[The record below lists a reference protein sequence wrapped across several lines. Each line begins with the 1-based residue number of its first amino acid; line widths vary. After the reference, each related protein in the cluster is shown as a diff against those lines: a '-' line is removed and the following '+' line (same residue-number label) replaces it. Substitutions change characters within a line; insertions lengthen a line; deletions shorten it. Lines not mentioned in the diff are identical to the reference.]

1 MRILLAHNSLYYP
14 SFGGGDKSNRLLMEA
29 LAARGH
35 EVRVVARLTKFEAE
49 ENVRFIADLE
59 ARGIRP
65 EASEDAV
72 RFVLN
77 GVDVRTLTL
86 NPQLRA
92 YFAEQLSQFD
102 PDVIVTST
110 DDPAQLLFEIASRA
124 ARARVV
130 YLVRATIAV
139 PFGPDSSSP
148 NPARAAMLRHADGIV
163 GVSEY
168 VAGYVRQWSGVDAI
182 HIPIS
187 LLEPGEVQ
195 QLGRFENPYV
205 VTVNPCAVKGISVF
219 LALAERAPHLEFAA
233 VPTWGTNARD
243 LARLRRQP
251 NISVLDPVEN
261 LDDLFRRARV
271 LLVPS
276 LWAEARSRVVL
287 EAMLRGIPV
296 MASDMGGLKEAKLG
310 VPYLLPV
317 NPITQYQSALDENM
331 VPVAAVPEQDI
342 GPWLAT
348 LRRLTEDRE
357 HWEEIAAQSR
367 TAALNYAST
376 LTVEPFE
383 RFLMELV
390 SRPKRQLQVAPPL
403 SDDKRRLLALRLR
416 RRAWFPTLQAKSPD
430 HLRLFCFPHAGGGVL
445 AYRKWIGA
453 LPGVEVIPVLLPGR
467 ETRLA
472 EAPLESMRELIATL
486 TPAIRPFVNVPCA
499 FFGHSMGAGIAFE
512 LTRSLR
518 AIGAPLP
525 RILIVSS
532 ARAPQDRTEA
542 SRQKEP
548 SDAELTEEL
557 AGLGALTQEALELA
571 FPILRADS
579 RLYRNYVYRPEAP
592 LAIPIAAYGGASDAS
607 IGPKQLDRWHEQT
620 TASFI
625 RREFEGGHFYL
636 QSNPDAVL
644 EFLRRDLDASP
655 HKGG

>member
-35 EVRVVARLTKFEAE
+35 EVRVIARLAKFEAE
-49 ENVRFIADLE
+49 ENARLIADLE
-59 ARGIRP
+59 KRGVRP
-65 EASEDAV
+65 EVSEDAV

-92 YFAEQLSQFD
+92 YFSEQLSQFD

-148 NPARAAMLRHADGIV
+148 NPARAEMLRHADGIV

-168 VAGYVRQWSGVDAI
+168 VAGYVRQWGGLNAI

-187 LLEPGEVQ
+187 LLEAGEVR

-205 VTVNPCAVKGISVF
+205 VMANPCAVKGISIF
-219 LALAERAPHLEFAA
+219 LALADKARDLHFAA
-233 VPTWGTNARD
+233 VPTWGTNAVD
-243 LARLRRQP
+243 LAALRRQP

-261 LDDLFRRARV
+261 LDDLFRRTRV

-287 EAMLRGIPV
+287 EAMLRGVPV
-296 MASDMGGLKEAKLG
+296 MASDAGGLKEAKLG

-342 GPWLAT
+342 GPWLNT

-357 HWEEIAAQSR
+357 HWEDIAALSR
-367 TAALNYAST
+367 AAALNYAST

-383 RFLMELV
+383 RFLMELL
-390 SRPKRQLQVAPPL
+390 SRPKRRPQIPTPL
-403 SDDKRRLLALRLR
+403 SNDKRRLLALRLKR
-416 RRAWFPTLQAKSPD
+416 RTWFPTLDAKSGD

-486 TPAIRPFVNVPCA
+486 TPAIRPFVNVPYA

-592 LAIPIAAYGGASDAS
+592 LSIPIAAYGGASDAN
-607 IGPKQLDRWHEQT
+607 IGRDQIERWHKQT

-636 QSNPDAVL
+636 QANPGVVL
-644 EFLRRDLDASP
+644 ECLRRDLLLRRD
-655 HKGG
+655 K

>member
-35 EVRVVARLTKFEAE
+35 EVRVIARLAKFEAE
-49 ENVRFIADLE
+49 ENARFMADLE
-59 ARGIRP
+59 TRGIRP
-65 EASEDAV
+65 EASEEAM

-92 YFAEQLSQFD
+92 YFSGQLSQFD
-102 PDVIVTST
+102 PDLIITST

-124 ARARVV
+124 ARARIV

-148 NPARAAMLRHADGIV
+148 NPARTEMLRHADGIV

-168 VAGYVRQWSGVDAI
+168 VAGYVRQWGGLDAI

-187 LLEPGEVQ
+187 LIEPHEVH
-195 QLGRFENPYV
+195 QLGRFENPFV
-205 VTVNPCAVKGISVF
+205 VMVNPCAVKGISIF
-219 LALAERAPHLEFAA
+219 LALAEGAPHLEFAA
-233 VPTWGTNARD
+233 VPTWGTNAGD
-243 LARLRRQP
+243 LARLRRQR
-251 NISVLDPVEN
+251 NVRVLDPVEN
-261 LDDLFRRARV
+261 LDDLFRLARV
-271 LLVPS
+271 VLVPS

-296 MASDMGGLKEAKLG
+296 VASDMGGLKEAKLG

-331 VPVAAVPEQDI
+331 VPVATVLEQDS
-342 GPWLAT
+342 GPWLTT

-357 HWEEIAAQSR
+357 HWEEIAEQSR
-367 TAALNYAST
+367 TAALNYARN

-383 RFLMELV
+383 RFLMELL
-390 SRPKRQLQVAPPL
+390 SRPKRQPKVAPPL
-403 SDDKRRLLALRLR
+403 SEDKRRLLALRLK
-416 RRAWFPTLQAKSPD
+416 RRAWFPTLDAKSPD
-430 HLRLFCFPHAGGGVL
+430 HLRLFCLPHAGGGVL

-467 ETRLA
+467 ESRSA
-472 EAPLESMRELIATL
+472 EAPFENMRELIAAL
-486 TPAIRPFVNVPCA
+486 TSAIRSFVDVPYA

-518 AIGAPLP
+518 AIGAALP
-525 RILIVSS
+525 RILVVSS

-542 SRQKEP
+542 SRKKDP
-548 SDAELTEEL
+548 NDAELAQEL
-557 AGLGALTQEALELA
+557 AGLGALTQEALDLA

-579 RLYRNYVYRPEAP
+579 RLCRNYVYQPEAP
-592 LAIPIAAYGGASDAS
+592 LSIPIAAYGGASDAS
-607 IGPKQLDRWHEQT
+607 IGPEQLDRWHEQT

-625 RREFEGGHFYL
+625 RRRFEGGHFYL
-636 QSNPDAVL
+636 QSNPDAML
-644 EFLRRDLDASP
+644 EFLRRDLDASTL
-655 HKGG
+655 

>member
-35 EVRVVARLTKFEAE
+35 EVRVVARLAKFEAE
-49 ENVRFIADLE
+49 ENAHFMVDLE
-59 ARGIRP
+59 ARGVRP
-65 EASEDAV
+65 EVGEDAV

-86 NPQLRA
+86 NPQLRV
-92 YFAEQLSQFD
+92 YFSRQLSQFD
-102 PDVIVTST
+102 PDVIVAST

-124 ARARVV
+124 VRARVV

-139 PFGPDSSSP
+139 SFGPDSSSP
-148 NPARAAMLRHADGIV
+148 NPVRTELLRHADGIV

-168 VAGYVRQWSGVDAI
+168 VAGYVRQWGGLNAI

-187 LLEPGEVQ
+187 LIEPGEVR

-205 VTVNPCAVKGISVF
+205 VMVNPCAVKGISIF
-219 LALAERAPHLEFAA
+219 LALADQARDLQFAA
-233 VPTWGTNARD
+233 VPTWGTNAGD
-243 LARLRRQP
+243 LAAVHRLP

-261 LDDLFRRARV
+261 LDDLFRRTRV
-271 LLVPS
+271 VLVPS

-390 SRPKRQLQVAPPL
+390 SRPKRQPQIPPPL
-403 SDDKRRLLALRLR
+403 SDDKRRLLALRLK
-416 RRAWFPTLQAKSPD
+416 RRAWFPTLQAKSRDP
-430 HLRLFCFPHAGGGVL
+430 LRLFCFPHAGGGTL

-453 LPGVEVIPVLLPGR
+453 LPGVEAIPVLLPGR
-467 ETRLA
+467 ETRVA
-472 EAPLESMRELIATL
+472 DAPFESMRELIAAL
-486 TPAIRPFVNVPCA
+486 TPAIRPFVNAPYA

-518 AIGAPLP
+518 SIGAPLP
-525 RILIVSS
+525 RTLVVSS
-532 ARAPQDRTEA
+532 ARAPQDRTDA
-542 SRQKEP
+542 SRKKEP
-548 SDAELTEEL
+548 SDMELREEL
-557 AGLGALTQEALELA
+557 AGLGALTREALDLA

-579 RLYRNYVYRPEAP
+579 RLYRNYVYQPEAP
-592 LAIPIAAYGGASDAS
+592 LSIPIAAYGGVSDAS
-607 IGPKQLDRWHEQT
+607 IGQEQLDRWHEQT
-620 TASFI
+620 TSSFI

-655 HKGG
+655 L

>member
-35 EVRVVARLTKFEAE
+35 EVRVVARLAKFEAE
-49 ENVRFIADLE
+49 ENAHFMVDLE
-59 ARGIRP
+59 ARGVRP
-65 EASEDAV
+65 EVGEDAL

-86 NPQLRA
+86 NPQLRV
-92 YFAEQLSQFD
+92 YFSRQLSQFD
-102 PDVIVTST
+102 PDVIVAST

-124 ARARVV
+124 VRARVV

-148 NPARAAMLRHADGIV
+148 NPARTEMLRHADGIV

-168 VAGYVRQWSGVDAI
+168 VAGYVRQWGGLNAI

-187 LLEPGEVQ
+187 ILEPQEVQ
-195 QLGRFENPYV
+195 QLGHFENPYV
-205 VTVNPCAVKGISVF
+205 VMVNPCAVKGISIF
-219 LALAERAPHLEFAA
+219 LALAESAPHLEFAA
-233 VPTWGTNARD
+233 VPTWGTNAGD

-261 LDDLFRRARV
+261 LDDLFRRTRV
-271 LLVPS
+271 VLVPS

-287 EAMLRGIPV
+287 EAMLRRIPV
-296 MASDMGGLKEAKLG
+296 MASDAGGLKEAKLG

-331 VPVAAVPEQDI
+331 VPVAAVPEQNI
-342 GPWLAT
+342 GPWLTT

-357 HWEEIAAQSR
+357 HWEAVAAQSR

-383 RFLMELV
+383 RFLTELL
-390 SRPKRQLQVAPPL
+390 SRPKRRPKTPPPL
-403 SDDKRRLLALRLR
+403 SDDKRRLLALRLK
-416 RRAWFPTLQAKSPD
+416 RRAWFPTLQAKSRD
-430 HLRLFCFPHAGGGVL
+430 HLRLFCIPHAGGGVL
-445 AYRKWIGA
+445 AYRKWTGA

-467 ETRLA
+467 ESRSV
-472 EAPLESMRELIATL
+472 EAPIENMRELIAAL
-486 TPAIRPFVNVPCA
+486 TPAIRPFVNAPYA

-512 LTRSLR
+512 LTRALR
-518 AIGAPLP
+518 AIDAPLP

-542 SRQKEP
+542 SRKKEP
-548 SDAELTEEL
+548 SDVELTEEL
-557 AGLGALTQEALELA
+557 AGLGSLTQEALNLA

-579 RLYRNYVYRPEAP
+579 RLYRNYVYQLEAP
-592 LAIPIAAYGGASDAS
+592 LSIPIAAYGGASDAN
-607 IGPKQLDRWHEQT
+607 IGPEQLDRWHEQT
-620 TASFI
+620 TSSFI

-644 EFLRRDLDASP
+644 EVLQRDLDASP
-655 HKGG
+655 RKGG